1 MGIPPNG
8 STREP
13 AAEAPGPTTTTTHND
28 AAYPN
33 IAGPADRA
41 TFQSEQARRRRRTWR
56 LTAVCA
62 LAAVLT
68 GVPAS
73 LVFTPVVL
81 TLALLLTKLAQ
92 ITVGT
97 PDGIWNLYER
107 ALFPLIDVIN
117 GYTDES
123 PASPPLTSVL
133 HAGLVW
139 VVPGMAAMLVIWPA
153 LRSLFLRGGAGGALL
168 ALGARPP
175 RPDDLE
181 ERQLVNVVEEM
192 AIAAG
197 LPPPKVMLLDSPVA
211 NAAAIGSDPKNA
223 TVLVSRGLLDDLD
236 RDQTQGVLAGL
247 IASIGNGDLRIAL
260 SIMAVYQT
268 YGFTYALLKAP
279 FSPNARRTLLRI
291 ARWTFAFWGRR
302 DHAAEAEIVSGMLS
316 RGLWDSDETNDF
328 ARAVDE
334 PSDAPAPGV
343 IRLWGLAPVLL
354 IGLVV
359 FAVFTNTPIP
369 FEVIV
374 GAPIALLILLVLADL
389 RYVIYAGGR
398 AVTIA
403 LLCIALP
410 YYIGAFMSQ
419 FLLWF
424 MSWLALGPLLAL
436 AWRTRRY
443 LADATAVQLT
453 RNPSAVA
460 GGLLAL
466 QRSGGLIPGG
476 RWAAPLFV
484 IGNEAGT
491 ARRAPRAAERALED
505 RKSGSSAL
513 RGLWSGDPAAAGQ
526 FAKRMS
532 EREAADG
539 GADFSGEPGSM
550 VSLNPSV
557 QRRLARL
564 RAMGADVGQTGPSQH
579 QRSRA
584 TRVGKRV
591 SAIGVVGVILLAILI
606 PLAAVLMVVAMALMA
621 VFTLASGAI
630 LMAAVYG
637 LLQLL
642 K

>member
-1 MGIPPNG
+1 M
-8 STREP
+8 
-13 AAEAPGPTTTTTHND
+13 
-28 AAYPN
+28 
-33 IAGPADRA
+33 AGPADRVA
-41 TFQSEQARRRRRTWR
+41 FQTEQTRRRRRTWR
-56 LTAVCA
+56 LSAVCA

-68 GVPAS
+68 GIPVS
-73 LVFTPVVL
+73 LVFTPAVL
-81 TLALLLTKLAQ
+81 TLLLLATKVAQ
-92 ITVGT
+92 LTIGV
-97 PDGIWNLYER
+97 PDNIWDRYEQT
-107 ALFPLIDVIN
+107 LFPLIDVIN
-117 GYTDES
+117 RYTDES

-139 VVPGMAAMLVIWPA
+139 ILPGMISMLLIWPA
-153 LRSLFLRGGAGGALL
+153 LRALFLRGGAGGALL

-175 RPDDLE
+175 RPGDLE

-211 NAAAIGSDPKNA
+211 NAAAIGSSPRDA

-236 RDQTQGVLAGL
+236 RDETQGILASL

-268 YGFTYALLKAP
+268 YGFTYALLNAP
-279 FSPNARRTLLRI
+279 FSPHARRTLLRI
-291 ARWTFAFWGRR
+291 ARWIFIFWGRR
-302 DHAAEAEIVSGMLS
+302 DHAVEAEIVSGMLT
-316 RGLWDSDETNDF
+316 RGLWTSEEQDDF
-328 ARAVDE
+328 ARAI
-334 PSDAPAPGV
+334 DAPPDAPRPGL
-343 IRLWGLAPVLL
+343 ISFWGLAPVLF
-354 IGLVV
+354 IGLTLA
-359 FAVFTNTPIP
+359 AVFTNTPIP

-374 GAPIALLILLVLADL
+374 GAPIGLLILLALADL

-403 LLCIALP
+403 LICISLP

-419 FLLWF
+419 FLLWLL
-424 MSWLALGPLLAL
+424 SSVALGPLLAL
-436 AWRTRRY
+436 VWRTRRY

-484 IGNEAGT
+484 VGNEAAM
-491 ARRAPRAAERALED
+491 ARQASLAAARAADD
-505 RKSGSSAL
+505 RKAGASAL
-513 RGLWSGDPAAAGQ
+513 RGLWTGDPAATQQ
-526 FAKRMS
+526 FAERMT
-532 EREAADG
+532 EREALEGSG
-539 GADFSGEPGSM
+539 GFSGEPGSM
-550 VSLNPSV
+550 VSLNPSI

-564 RAMGADVGQTGPSQH
+564 RAMGADVEQTGSTDRAQPVPS
-579 QRSRA
+579 SPDGRA
-584 TRVGKRV
+584 PR
-591 SAIGVVGVILLAILI
+591 AIGVVGIVLLALLT

-621 VFTLASGAI
+621 VFTLACGAI
-630 LMAAVYG
+630 MMAAVYG